1 MNVRRKTED
10 GRREVADAP
19 LPEKKAG
26 VAEAILLPTLTAV
39 ALVTLW
45 HFAVR
50 ISHSDVFP
58 SPLAVLRGIGEL
70 ARKGVLLSYVRDSLL
85 RVAVGYS
92 FALVLGIP
100 VGIALGWFSAA
111 ARAINPVIQ
120 FLRPISPLAWIPVAI
135 VLFGV
140 SNSAAIFLIFLASF
154 FPIVVATMNGVRSVP
169 AMYLQAGRNFGL
181 SAPALFSRVIFPA
194 ALPRVL
200 TGLRVS
206 LGVAWLVV
214 VAAEMIAVNSGL
226 GYLVIDSRNA
236 GKRYDLVVA
245 AMLLIGVIGLVL
257 NTLVR
262 QVERLRAV
270 RWGFNVP

>member
-1 MNVRRKTED
+1 MNATRLDPARP
-10 GRREVADAP
+10 ADAP
-19 LPEKKAG
+19 PLEKKPRAL
-26 VAEAILLPTLTAV
+26 EAILLPAVTAGFLV
-39 ALVTLW
+39 AVW
-45 HFAVR
+45 HAAVVLSR
-50 ISHSDVFP
+50 TDIFP
-58 SPLAVLRGIGEL
+58 SPLAVARGLGEL
-70 ARKGVLLSYVRDSLL
+70 ASKGVLGTYVRDSLV
-85 RVAVGYS
+85 RVGAGYS
-92 FALVLGIP
+92 LALVLGIP
-100 VGIALGWFSAA
+100 AGIALGWYSGA

-120 FLRPISPLAWIPVAI
+120 LLRPISPLAWIPVAI

-140 SNSAAIFLIFLASF
+140 TNSAAIFLIFLASF
-154 FPIVVATMNGVRSVP
+154 FPIVVATMNGVRNVP
-169 AMYLQAGRNFGL
+169 SMFLNAGRNFGL

-200 TGLRVS
+200 TGLRVA

-236 GKRYDLVVA
+236 GKRYDLVIA
-245 AMLLIGVIGLVL
+245 AMLLIGLIGLAL
-257 NTLVR
+257 NLLVA